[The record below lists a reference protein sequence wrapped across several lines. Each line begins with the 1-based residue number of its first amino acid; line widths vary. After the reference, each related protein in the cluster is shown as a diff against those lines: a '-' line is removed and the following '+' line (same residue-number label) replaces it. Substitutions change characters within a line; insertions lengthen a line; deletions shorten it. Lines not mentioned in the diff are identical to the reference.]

1 MPKIRINTGFRHFNP
16 LFKLLFVKVCLFAHK
31 YIYHNC
37 QFVCELFLYELM
49 EILKGIII
57 LGDLIEMINDII
69 ITIWQD
75 NINAGIFI

>member
-1 MPKIRINTGFRHFNP
+1 
-16 LFKLLFVKVCLFAHK
+16 
-31 YIYHNC
+31 
-37 QFVCELFLYELM
+37 M